1 MTDEQRILLVRELG
15 SRFPYGLKVNCNG
28 QTFEIASFSYTR
40 PRTGKEKNWCVCGDG
55 SVVFGIDDCKP
66 YLRPMT
72 DMTESEEEELR
83 SIIKTDIESDEK
95 AIGRVVDLLNSSML
109 DYRGLISQGL
119 AIEAPAGMY

>member
-1 MTDEQRILLVRELG
+1 
-15 SRFPYGLKVNCNG
+15 
-28 QTFEIASFSYTR
+28 
-40 PRTGKEKNWCVCGDG
+40 
-55 SVVFGIDDCKP
+55 
-66 YLRPMT
+66 MT